1 MIRYVEGNLFDYD
14 TDIRVNT
21 VNCVGVMGAGV
32 ALAFKNKYPLM
43 NKEYISLCKK
53 GLIKPGEP
61 TIWSSGDLFSKKLT
75 IINFPT
81 KDHWKNKSEYEYIEK
96 GLEWLKDYLKDKE
109 GLSLSLPALGC
120 GHGGLD
126 WEVVKEKI
134 KLYLSDSPAEIL
146 IFEPSTSKSVKK
158 DMLLNQDL
166 KLKLAKDNITILNS
180 NDNKYPITLK
190 KFSEKILFAKGNLDN
205 LSKQSITLICST
217 KPEIKEK
224 EIIKNFLEFIKNDNI
239 NLVFGNSAFDKKTI
253 KELNNKTVTI
263 TMPSGLKIFC
273 DKKINQ
279 EICENQNTLLLSMGD
294 PFIEFDKKEY
304 MNSVL
309 ARIYLSDIVF
319 FTTPKLD
326 WIKKYNKKLTQYN
339 GNMFYINYKELED
352 NIKQDLLKLSIKE
365 INKDA
370 KTLLPKFDLIT
381 KRYNKI

>member
-21 VNCVGVMGAGV
+21 VNCVGIMGAGV
-32 ALAFKNKYPLM
+32 ALAFKTKYPLM
-43 NKEYISLCKK
+43 NKEYVSLCKK

-61 TIWSSGDLFSKKLT
+61 TTWCSGDLFSKKIT

-81 KDHWKNKSEYEYIEK
+81 KDHWRNKSEYEYIEK
-96 GLEWLKDYLKDKE
+96 GLEWLKNYLKDKE

-126 WEVVKEKI
+126 WKIVKEKI
-134 KLYLSDSPAEIL
+134 ELYLLDSPAEIL
-146 IFEPSTSKSVKK
+146 IFEPSASKVVKENI
-158 DMLLNQDL
+158 LLSSEL
-166 KLKLAKDNITILNS
+166 EIKLEKDNITTINC
-180 NDNKYPITLK
+180 NDNRYPMTLK
-190 KFSEKILFAKGNLDN
+190 KISEKVLFVKGSLSH
-205 LSKQSITLICST
+205 LSKKSITLICST

-239 NLVFGNSAFDKKTI
+239 NLLFGNSAFDKKTI
-253 KELNNKTVTI
+253 KELNNKTTTLI
-263 TMPSGLKIFC
+263 IPAGLKVFC

-279 EICENQNTLLLSMGD
+279 EICENKSTLLLSLGD

-326 WIKKYNKKLTQYN
+326 WIKKYNKKLSQYN
-339 GNMFYINYKELED
+339 GNMFYINYKEFSD
-352 NIKQDLLKLSIKE
+352 SIKQDLFNLSIKE

-370 KTLLPKFDLIT
+370 RTLLPKFDLVL
-381 KRYNKI
+381 KEYNKT

>member
-1 MIRYVEGNLFDYD
+1 MLKYVEGNLFDYD

-43 NKEYISLCKK
+43 DKEYVSLCKK

-61 TIWSSGDLFSKKLT
+61 TIWCSGNLFSKKIT

-81 KDHWKNKSEYEYIEK
+81 KDHWKDKSEYEYIEK
-96 GLEWLKDYLKDKE
+96 GLIWLKDYLKDKE
-109 GLSLSLPALGC
+109 GFSLALPALGC

-126 WEVVKEKI
+126 WKIVKERI
-134 KLYLSDSPAEIL
+134 ELYLSNSPAEIL
-146 IFEPSTSKSVKK
+146 IFEPNASKVVKETI
-158 DMLLNQDL
+158 LLNPEL
-166 KLKLAKDNITILNS
+166 KIKLEKDNITTINS
-180 NDNKYPITLK
+180 NDNKYPMTLK
-190 KFSEKILFAKGNLDN
+190 KISEKTLFTKGNLSH
-205 LSKQSITLICST
+205 LSKKSITLICST
-217 KPEIKEK
+217 KPEVKEQ
-224 EIIKNFLEFIKNDNI
+224 EIIKNFLVFIKDDNI
-239 NLVFGNSAFDKKTI
+239 NLLFGNSAFDKKII
-253 KELNNKTVTI
+253 KELNNRTTTI
-263 TMPSGLKIFC
+263 IIASGLKVFC
-273 DKKINQ
+273 DKEINK
-279 EICENQNTLLLSMGD
+279 EICENENTLLLSIGD

-326 WIKKYNKKLTQYN
+326 WIKKYNKKLMQYN
-339 GNMFYINYKELED
+339 GNMFYINYKELTD
-352 NIKQDLLKLSIKE
+352 SIKQDLLKLSIKE

-381 KRYNKI
+381 KSYSKT